1 MPPPIGVAWLCGVRG
16 RGVVVQEK
24 PKTEKDKKRK
34 LDDNL
39 QKIEK
44 KIEEREEARSK
55 GAPVSVPKQPRLG

>member
-1 MPPPIGVAWLCGVRG
+1 VPPN
-16 RGVVVQEK
+16 QEK

-55 GAPVSVPKQPRLG
+55 GAPVSAPKQPRLG